1 MREHL
6 ASKSFQQALIQNG
19 LKIICKDLKGIY
31 TPCSRGW
38 RAAESLLVNTLQ
50 QVFQRYRVPTLHHL
64 YPTLRK
70 KREGWGTQFRMARSG
85 QGSVNSWSTD
95 HSYCATG
102 EDYFLQ
108 RADVKGRSQI
118 VLAGCAYAHP
128 AKAAEGSRATSFLVP
143 VNQLARRMPSGG

>member
-6 ASKSFQQALIQNG
+6 ASKSFQQALIPKG
-19 LKIICKDLKGIY
+19 LKIICKVLKGIY
-31 TPCSRGW
+31 TPCSRG
-38 RAAESLLVNTLQ
+38 
-50 QVFQRYRVPTLHHL
+50 VPTLHHL
-64 YPTLRK
+64 YPTLCK

-118 VLAGCAYAHP
+118 VLAGYAYTHP